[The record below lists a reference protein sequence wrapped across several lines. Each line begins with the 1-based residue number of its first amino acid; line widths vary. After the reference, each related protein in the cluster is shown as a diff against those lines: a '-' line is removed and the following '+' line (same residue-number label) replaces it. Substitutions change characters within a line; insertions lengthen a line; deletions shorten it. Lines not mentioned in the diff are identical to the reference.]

1 MSSSSL
7 ISGVALLALNQSLIK
22 EILLTCSRSLQFVTI
37 TDGEPTGPGER
48 METTRNV
55 IARAKDYLSTLPY
68 GAGSVAFMFAQVLIA
83 HHCNSSPQ
91 VWLFTLHILNLLIKT
106 QKDATKQ

>member
-1 MSSSSL
+1 M
-7 ISGVALLALNQSLIK
+7 
-22 EILLTCSRSLQFVTI
+22 TI

-68 GAGSVAFMFAQVLIA
+68 GAGSTAFMFAQVLTPCKA
-83 HHCNSSPQ
+83 LESMCSAQSP
-91 VWLFTLHILNLLIKT
+91 LRIE
-106 QKDATKQ
+106 AMS

>member
-7 ISGVALLALNQSLIK
+7 LSRVALFALNQSLIK

-83 HHCNSSPQ
+83 HCNSSPHF
-91 VWLFTLHILNLLIKT
+91 WLFTLHILNFLIKT